1 MEVTKIIELVVF
13 SVYLLFMLAI
23 GFGFMNKNNTL
34 NDYFLGGRGLNRW
47 VAAMSAQAS
56 DMSGWLLLGLPG
68 TAYLVFG
75 GTTEAIWTA
84 VGLAIGT
91 YLNWLFV
98 AKRLRKQTEVS
109 NNSITIPVYFEN
121 RFEDKTH
128 ILRLASAVFIM
139 FFFLIYTASQ
149 FTAGAK
155 LLEATFGIPYIF
167 GLFIGAAIITGY
179 TFTGGFNAVA
189 WTDLVQGIIMFFAIL
204 IVPFIIISQLG
215 GFDSTVISFKGLES
229 VKNEVFSWI
238 PKSKAGSLDILLLIS
253 SIGWGL
259 GYFGQPHILSRFM
272 AIKKPE
278 EVRPARVI
286 AMIWVIITLAAAVV
300 IGVLGKLYFD
310 AGLAPQNYTD
320 MVNSDSEQVFMMLIQ
335 SIFGTSKNFF
345 MIIIAGLLLT
355 AILAAIM
362 STADSQ
368 LLVTASTF
376 GEDVY
381 HLLAKNK
388 PDGKKLV
395 NISRIAVI
403 VVAIVAILISLD
415 KNSSVFDLVSMA
427 WGGFGAAFGPCI
439 IFSLY
444 FRRMTAPAAIA
455 GVLTGGV
462 VDIAWHYLSGGIFDI
477 YELVPAFIISSIVI
491 VVVSLLTKCPDS
503 VSKQYDDAQNMEI

>member
-1 MEVTKIIELVVF
+1 MDTTRIIELIVF
-13 SVYLLFMLAI
+13 GIYLLFMLSI

-34 NDYFLGGRGLNRW
+34 SDYFLGGRGLNKW

-68 TAYLVFG
+68 TAFIVFG

-128 ILRLASAVFIM
+128 ILRLASSIFIM

-155 LLEATFGIPYIF
+155 LLEATFGIPYTF
-167 GLFIGAAIITGY
+167 GLIIGAAIITGY
-179 TFTGGFNAVA
+179 TFTGGFSAVA
-189 WTDLVQGIIMFFAIL
+189 WTDLVQGIIMFFALL
-204 IVPFIIISQLG
+204 IVPFIIVYQLG
-215 GFDSTVISFKGLES
+215 GFESASIGFKGLEAMTG
-229 VKNEVFSWI
+229 EVFSWI
-238 PKSKAGSLDILLLIS
+238 PQKPLGGVNVLLLIS

-272 AIKKPE
+272 AIKSSKE
-278 EVRPARVI
+278 IQPARVI
-286 AMIWVIITLAAAVV
+286 AMFWVLITLAAAVI
-300 IGVLGKLYFD
+300 IGALGKLYFES
-310 AGLAPQNYTD
+310 GLAPQQLTE
-320 MVNSDSEQVFMMLIQ
+320 MVSSDSEQVFMLIIQ
-335 SIFGTSKNFF
+335 SIFGRSGNILMT
-345 MIIIAGLLLT
+345 IIAGLLLT

-376 GEDVY
+376 GEDVFPMLSKKK
-381 HLLAKNK
+381 HSSENMVSVSRLA
-388 PDGKKLV
+388 V
-395 NISRIAVI
+395 VAVAIIAV
-403 VVAIVAILISLD
+403 LISLD
-415 KNSSVFDLVSMA
+415 RNSSVFDLVSMA

-439 IFSLY
+439 LLSLY
-444 FRRMTAPAAIA
+444 MRKMTAPAAIA
-455 GVLTGGV
+455 GVLTGGI
-462 VDIAWHYLSGGIFDI
+462 VDIVWHYLSGGIFDV
-477 YELVPAFIISSIVI
+477 YELVPAFIISAIVI
-491 VVVSLLTKCPDS
+491 IVVSHFTKCPDS
-503 VSKQYDDAQNMEI
+503 VSSQYDKAQQAEI

>member
-1 MEVTKIIELVVF
+1 MELNKIIELVVF
-13 SVYLLFMLAI
+13 GLYLLFMLSI
-23 GFGFMNKNNTL
+23 GFGFMNKNNSL
-34 NDYFLGGRGLNRW
+34 NDYFLGGRGLNKW

-68 TAYLVFG
+68 TAYIVFG

-128 ILRLASAVFIM
+128 ILRLASSIFIM

-155 LLEATFGIPYIF
+155 LLEATFGVPYIV
-167 GLFIGAAIITGY
+167 GLIIGAAIITGY
-179 TFTGGFNAVA
+179 TFTGGFSAVA

-204 IVPFIIISQLG
+204 IVPFIIIYQLG
-215 GFDSTVISFKGLES
+215 GLENVSIGFKGLES
-229 VKNEVFSWI
+229 MTGEVFSWI
-238 PKSKAGSLDILLLIS
+238 PKNPFGGVNALLLIS

-272 AIKKPE
+272 AIKSSKE
-278 EVRPARVI
+278 IQPARVI
-286 AMIWVIITLAAAVV
+286 AMFWVIITLAAAVV
-300 IGVLGKLYFD
+300 IGALGKLFFES
-310 AGLAPQNYTD
+310 GLAPQEFVG
-320 MVNSDSEQVFMMLIQ
+320 MVENDSEQVFMLLIQ
-335 SIFGTSKNFF
+335 SIFGMSNNIIL
-345 MIIIAGLLLT
+345 IIIAGLLLT

-376 GEDVY
+376 GEDIFPLVTKKE
-381 HLLAKNK
+381 HSNK
-388 PDGKKLV
+388 FMV
-395 NISRIAVI
+395 SVSRIAVI
-403 VVAIVAILISLD
+403 IVAIIAIIISLD
-415 KNSSVFDLVSMA
+415 RNSSVFDLVSMA

-439 IFSLY
+439 LFSLY
-444 FRRMTAPAAIA
+444 WRRMTAPAAIA
-455 GVLTGGV
+455 GVITGGV
-462 VDIAWHYLSGGIFDI
+462 VDILWHYLSGGIFDV
-477 YELVPAFIISSIVI
+477 YELVPAFIISSLVII
-491 VVVSLLTKCPDS
+491 VVTLCTKCPES
-503 VSKQYDDAQNMEI
+503 VSSQYDKAQQAEI

>member
-1 MEVTKIIELVVF
+1 MEITKIIEMVVF
-13 SVYLLFMLAI
+13 AVYLLFMLAV

-34 NDYFLGGRGLNRW
+34 NDYFLGGRGLNKW

-68 TAYLVFG
+68 TAYIVFG

-128 ILRLASAVFIM
+128 ILRIASSIFIM

-155 LLEATFGIPYIF
+155 LLEATFGVPYIL

-179 TFTGGFNAVA
+179 TFTGGFSAVA
-189 WTDLVQGIIMFFAIL
+189 WTDLVQGVIMFFAIL
-204 IVPFIIISQLG
+204 FVPFIIIHHLG
-215 GFDSTVISFKGLES
+215 GFDSTAIQFHGLEAA
-229 VKNEVFSWI
+229 KNEVFSWI
-238 PKSKAGSLDILLLIS
+238 PKGTTGTVDVLLLIS

-272 AIKKPE
+272 AIKRSD

-286 AMIWVIITLAAAVV
+286 AMVWVLITLAAAVV

-310 AGLAPQNYTD
+310 AALAPQNYTD
-320 MVNSDSEQVFMMLIQ
+320 MVNADSEQVFMLLIQ
-335 SIFGTSKNFF
+335 SIFGTSKNII

-376 GEDVY
+376 GEDIY
-381 HLLAKNK
+381 HLLSKNK
-388 PDGKKLV
+388 PSSKKLV
-395 NISRIAVI
+395 TISRLAVI
-403 VVAIVAILISLD
+403 VVALIAVCISLD
-415 KNSSVFDLVSMA
+415 RNSSVFDLVSMA

-439 IFSLY
+439 LFSLY

-455 GVLTGGV
+455 GVLTGGI
-462 VDIAWHYLSGGIFDI
+462 VDIVWHYMSGGIFNV

-491 VVVSLLTKCPDS
+491 VVVSLCTKCPES
-503 VSKQYDDAQNMEI
+503 VSGQYDKAQQSEI

>member
-1 MEVTKIIELVVF
+1 MDVTKVIELIVF
-13 SVYLLFMLAI
+13 GLYLLFMLSI

-34 NDYFLGGRGLNRW
+34 NDYFLGGRGLNKW

-68 TAYLVFG
+68 TAYIVFG

-84 VGLAIGT
+84 IGLAIGT

-128 ILRLASAVFIM
+128 ILRLASAIFIM

-155 LLEATFGIPYIF
+155 LLEATFGIPYVW
-167 GLFIGAAIITGY
+167 GLIIGAAIITAY
-179 TFTGGFNAVA
+179 TFTGGFSAVA
-189 WTDLVQGIIMFFAIL
+189 WTDLVQGIIMFFAI
-204 IVPFIIISQLG
+204 IFVPFIIIYQLG
-215 GFDSTVISFKGLES
+215 GFENVSIGFKGLES
-229 VKNEVFSWI
+229 VTGEVFSWI
-238 PKSKAGSLDILLLIS
+238 PKNPFGGVNVLLLIS

-272 AIKKPE
+272 AIKSSKE
-278 EVRPARVI
+278 IQPARVI
-286 AMIWVIITLAAAVV
+286 AMFWVIVTLAAAVV
-300 IGVLGKLYFD
+300 VGALGRLFFTS
-310 AGLAPQNYTD
+310 GIAPQNFTE
-320 MVNSDSEQVFMMLIQ
+320 MVNGDSEQVFMLLIQ
-335 SIFGTSKNFF
+335 SIFGNSGN
-345 MIIIAGLLLT
+345 IILTVIAGLLLT

-376 GEDVY
+376 GEDIIPLVSKKE
-381 HLLAKNK
+381 LSNK
-388 PDGKKLV
+388 KMV
-395 NISRIAVI
+395 SISRLA
-403 VVAIVAILISLD
+403 VAIVALIAIFISLD
-415 KNSSVFDLVSMA
+415 RNSSVFDLVSMA

-439 IFSLY
+439 LFSLY
-444 FRRMTAPAAIA
+444 WRRMTAPAAIA
-455 GVLTGGV
+455 GVLSGGI
-462 VDIAWHYLSGGIFDI
+462 VDIVWHYLSGGIFDV

-491 VVVSLLTKCPDS
+491 IVVTLLTKCPET
-503 VSKQYDDAQNMEI
+503 VSAQYDNAQKAEI

>member
-1 MEVTKIIELVVF
+1 MDLTKVIELIVF
-13 SVYLLFMLAI
+13 GLYLLFMLSI

-34 NDYFLGGRGLNRW
+34 NDYFLGGRGLNKW

-68 TAYLVFG
+68 TAYIVFG

-84 VGLAIGT
+84 IGLAIGT

-128 ILRLASAVFIM
+128 ILRLASAIFIM

-155 LLEATFGIPYIF
+155 LLEATFGIPYVW
-167 GLFIGAAIITGY
+167 GLIIGAAIITAY
-179 TFTGGFNAVA
+179 TFTGGFSAVA
-189 WTDLVQGIIMFFAIL
+189 WTDLVQGVIMFFAIL
-204 IVPFIIISQLG
+204 IVPFIIIYQLG
-215 GFDSTVISFKGLES
+215 GFENVSIGFKGLES
-229 VKNEVFSWI
+229 VTGEVFSWI
-238 PKSKAGSLDILLLIS
+238 PKNPFGGVNVLLLIS

-272 AIKKPE
+272 AIKSSKE
-278 EVRPARVI
+278 IQPARVI
-286 AMIWVIITLAAAVV
+286 AMFWVIATLAAAVV
-300 IGVLGKLYFD
+300 VGALGRLFFTS
-310 AGLAPQNYTD
+310 GLAPANFTE
-320 MVNSDSEQVFMMLIQ
+320 MVNGDSEQVFMLLIQ
-335 SIFGTSKNFF
+335 SIFGNSGN
-345 MIIIAGLLLT
+345 IILTVIAGLLLT

-376 GEDVY
+376 GEDIIPLVSKKE
-381 HLLAKNK
+381 LSNK
-388 PDGKKLV
+388 KMV
-395 NISRIAVI
+395 SISRLA
-403 VVAIVAILISLD
+403 VAIVALIAIFISLD
-415 KNSSVFDLVSMA
+415 RNSSVFDLVSMA

-439 IFSLY
+439 LFSLY
-444 FRRMTAPAAIA
+444 WRRMTAPAAIA
-455 GVLTGGV
+455 GVLTGGI
-462 VDIAWHYLSGGIFDI
+462 VDIVWHYLSGGIFDV
-477 YELVPAFIISSIVI
+477 YELVPAFVISSIVI
-491 VVVSLLTKCPDS
+491 IVVTLLTKCPET
-503 VSKQYDDAQNMEI
+503 VSAQYDNAQKAEI

>member
-1 MEVTKIIELVVF
+1 MDLTKVIELIVF
-13 SVYLLFMLAI
+13 GLYLLFMLSI

-34 NDYFLGGRGLNRW
+34 NDYFLGGRGLNKW

-68 TAYLVFG
+68 TAYIVFG

-84 VGLAIGT
+84 IGLAIGT

-121 RFEDKTH
+121 RFDDKTH
-128 ILRLASAVFIM
+128 ILRLASAIFIM

-155 LLEATFGIPYIF
+155 LLEATFGIPYVW
-167 GLFIGAAIITGY
+167 GLIIGAAIITAY
-179 TFTGGFNAVA
+179 TFTGGFSAVA

-204 IVPFIIISQLG
+204 IVPFIIIYQLG
-215 GFDSTVISFKGLES
+215 GFENVSIGFKGLES
-229 VKNEVFSWI
+229 VTGEVFSWI
-238 PKSKAGSLDILLLIS
+238 PKNSFGGVNALLLIS

-272 AIKKPE
+272 AIKSSKE
-278 EVRPARVI
+278 IQPARVI
-286 AMIWVIITLAAAVV
+286 AMFWVIATLAAAVV
-300 IGVLGKLYFD
+300 VGALGRLFFTS
-310 AGLAPQNYTD
+310 GIAPANFTE
-320 MVNSDSEQVFMMLIQ
+320 MVNGDSEQVFMLLIQ
-335 SIFGTSKNFF
+335 SIFGNSGN
-345 MIIIAGLLLT
+345 IILTVIAGLLLT

-376 GEDVY
+376 GEDIIPLVSKKE
-381 HLLAKNK
+381 LSNK
-388 PDGKKLV
+388 KMV
-395 NISRIAVI
+395 SISRLA
-403 VVAIVAILISLD
+403 VAIVALIAIFISLD
-415 KNSSVFDLVSMA
+415 RNSSVFDLVSMA

-439 IFSLY
+439 LFSLY
-444 FRRMTAPAAIA
+444 WRRMTAPAAIA
-455 GVLTGGV
+455 GVLIGGI
-462 VDIAWHYLSGGIFDI
+462 VDIVWHYLSGGIFDV
-477 YELVPAFIISSIVI
+477 YELVPAFVISSIVI
-491 VVVSLLTKCPDS
+491 IVVTLLTKCPENVS
-503 VSKQYDDAQNMEI
+503 VQYDNAQKAEI